1 MLTLSNLSQQFGDK
15 ILYEEVSV
23 QINRGEKVG
32 LIGRNGAGKSTLI
45 KIITGEILPDE
56 GQVTFPKNLK
66 MGYLD
71 QYVNVDETQ
80 TIRDFLRSAFAA
92 DFEKEA

>member
-56 GQVTFPKNLK
+56 GQVTFPKKSENGLF
-66 MGYLD
+66 GSIC
-71 QYVNVDETQ
+71 QCGRNPNHS
-80 TIRDFLRSAFAA
+80 RFLTLSLCC
-92 DFEKEA
+92 